1 MKDRCGNEIKPGDHE
16 YGQPLHDTREGWLR
30 DAAERTGALL
40 VKVVDN
46 QVPAFHVSVGF
57 PKGARGRG
65 RAIGQCWDG
74 ASSTDG
80 SCHVFIC
87 PTLPAAGAVLPV
99 LLHEQ
104 IHATVGC
111 DQKHRG
117 KFAKAMKAVGMVKP
131 WTISSPGPE
140 LSAALQGI
148 AEALG
153 PYPHAAL
160 STPRGTKGSRLRLWE
175 CSCGVKVRVA
185 RDTFNAT
192 CGDCEGPFEAQS

>member
-1 MKDRCGNEIKPGDHE
+1 MKN
-16 YGQPLHDTREGWLR
+16 YDTREGWLR
-30 DAAERTGALL
+30 DAAKRTGSLL
-40 VKVVDN
+40 AKVVDN

-57 PKGARGRG
+57 PKGARGKG

-74 ASSTDG
+74 TSSADG

-87 PTLPAAGAVLPV
+87 PTLVDPAAVLPV

-131 WTISSPGPE
+131 WTTSSPGPE
-140 LSAALQGI
+140 LATALAKI
-148 AEALG
+148 AEELG

-160 STPRGTKGSRLRLWE
+160 ALPLLGKKGSRLRLWQCE
-175 CSCGVKVRVA
+175 CGVKVRVA
-185 RDTFNAT
+185 RDSFNAT
-192 CGDCEGPFEAQS
+192 CDDCGGAFERQGL